1 MSNRVYYAVQRAV
14 LCRSNTDG
22 SNDFATS
29 GGYPGAFS
37 SLIQSVGVSTSLD
50 YEQLFELGRLQIFNN
65 IEGIPSVE
73 ITVER
78 ALAVY
83 NSNAP
88 NTPADIDAV
97 YASGTLWNMAGG
109 SVTAAGGKRFNLM
122 MEVSD
127 DVTLSR
133 EKFVYC
139 TGLYMNNY
147 TLNFNLEG
155 ASTESATFVGNHIDW
170 NGTST
175 DLTAKS
181 VALTQLDSLTTKH
194 RIAPFSGNA
203 DVTGADNAQQGGAS
217 IIDRSTF
224 TSASGIGLT
233 RLQSVTFS
241 VSMDREDL
249 LALGSKTPY
258 YKAANFPVETTLEI
272 EYYAD
277 KDDNGVDIE
286 QNKIDAGCDVGSTIN
301 NADVKAGNRTFT
313 FGTMNWT
320 GTSYSGGDAGGGNA
334 TITYSYQGFNYH
346 AQGVNTDYT
355 TRLTTASC

>member
-1 MSNRVYYAVQRAV
+1 MAQI
-14 LCRSNTDG
+14 
-22 SNDFATS
+22 TS
-29 GGYPGAFS
+29 QHRLLSRRFFR
-37 SLIQSVGVSTSLD
+37 LIQSVGVSTSLD

-83 NSNAP
+83 DSASP

-97 YASGTLWNMAGG
+97 YASGTLWGMAGG
-109 SVTAAGGKRFNLM
+109 SVTNAGGNRFNLM

-170 NGTST
+170 DGAGSDLST
-175 DLTAKS
+175 RN

-194 RIAPFSGNA
+194 RIAPFTGNS
-203 DVTGADNAQQGGAS
+203 DVTGADDSSQGGAS
-217 IIDRSTF
+217 IIDRATI
-224 TSASGIGLT
+224 TSASGIGL
-233 RLQSVTFS
+233 
-241 VSMDREDL
+241 VSCR
-249 LALGSKTPY
+249 A
-258 YKAANFPVETTLEI
+258 
-272 EYYAD
+272 
-277 KDDNGVDIE
+277 
-286 QNKIDAGCDVGSTIN
+286 
-301 NADVKAGNRTFT
+301 
-313 FGTMNWT
+313 
-320 GTSYSGGDAGGGNA
+320 
-334 TITYSYQGFNYH
+334 
-346 AQGVNTDYT
+346 
-355 TRLTTASC
+355 